1 MIGTSTK
8 TAACGKCV
16 YWNSQDSAKG
26 ECRRHAPQTVV
37 FKVDEK
43 VQYESTF
50 PTTKAEDWCGDFE
63 PS

>member
-16 YWNSQDSAKG
+16 YWHSSESSKG

-37 FKVDEK
+37 FKVDDE

-50 PTTKAEDWCGDFE
+50 PKTKAEDWCGDFE
-63 PS
+63 SK